1 MTDTEARSKRTLAV
15 PDLSLVVL
23 VGTTG
28 SGKSSFAARQFLP
41 TQVVSSD
48 VCRGLVSDDPND
60 QAATGDAFD
69 VLHYIAGK
77 RLAAGRITVVD
88 ATNVQQES
96 RRKLVELARE
106 HDVLPVAIVLDLP
119 PQLCAE
125 RNSRKPDRA
134 HFPPRVLQRQQSELR
149 RSLRHLER
157 EGFRKVHVLRSEA
170 EVDAAEVV
178 YEKRYNDLRHLTGPF
193 DVIGDIHGCRSE
205 LVTLLGRLGYAVT
218 CDADGRAVDAAHPDG
233 RTAVFVG
240 DLVDRGPDTPGVLRL
255 VMGMVA
261 AGHALCVPGNHEN
274 KLGRA
279 LAGRKVT
286 VSHGLKESLD
296 QLAAE
301 PPEFVA
307 QVREFIDGLVSHYLL
322 DDGRLV
328 VCHAGLPEKYHG
340 RTSGRVRSHAL
351 YGDTTGETDEYG
363 LPVRYPWAEEYRG
376 QALVV
381 YGHTPT
387 PVASFLN
394 NTICLDTGCVFGGKM
409 TALRYPER
417 ELVEVDAEQ
426 VWYEPV
432 RPLISDAP
440 GAREGRPL
448 ALTDVAGKRIVETRH
463 HGRVAV
469 REENAAAALEV
480 MSRFAIDPRLLAYLP
495 PTMAP
500 VATSQREGYLE
511 HPDEAFAAYRADGVR
526 RVVCEEKHMGSRA
539 VVLVC
544 RDAEGSAGEKRFGV
558 PTGGQIWTRTGRAFL
573 DDVTVPGVPV
583 EHGEHGEHGEP
594 GGHGSHGAVTRAV
607 LDRLRAAAESAG
619 LFAELDSDWL
629 LLDTELLPWSLKAE
643 GLLRRQYAAV
653 GAASG
658 AALGA
663 ARAALAAASRRGVD
677 GLDVAEL
684 SERQAARAADA
695 AAFTEA
701 YRRYCWT
708 VEGLDSVRLAPFQ
721 LLAAEGANL
730 AVLPH
735 DRHLA
740 WIDRLV
746 DADVSP
752 LLRPTRR
759 LVVDTED
766 PESCAAGAAWWEELT
781 ARGGEGMVVKPMA
794 SLVRSEAGGGRL
806 VQRGV
811 KVRGREYLRIIYG
824 PDYTRP
830 EHLTR
835 LRSRALGHKRS
846 LALREY
852 ALGVEA
858 LDRLAA
864 GEPLWRVHEA
874 VFAVLA
880 LESEPVD
887 PRL

>member
-1 MTDTEARSKRTLAV
+1 MTDATDVTAAPEATTRKVTV

-28 SGKSSFAARQFLP
+28 SGKSSFAARHFLP
-41 TQVVSSD
+41 TEVLSSD
-48 VCRGLVSDDPND
+48 ACRGLVSDDPND
-60 QAATGDAFD
+60 QSATGDAFD

-77 RLAAGRITVVD
+77 RLAAGRLTVVD
-88 ATNVQQES
+88 ATNVQQEA
-96 RRKLVELARE
+96 RRRLIELARA
-106 HDVLPVAIVLDLP
+106 HDVLPVAIVLDVP
-119 PQLCAE
+119 QQLCAE

-134 HFPPRVLQRQQSELR
+134 HFPPHVLQRQQRELR
-149 RSLRHLER
+149 RGLHGSRGSSLER

-170 EVDAAEVV
+170 EIDAALIVL
-178 YEKRYNDLRHLTGPF
+178 EKRYNDLKHLTGPF

-205 LVTLLGRLGYAVT
+205 LVTLLGRLGYQVT
-218 CDADGRAVDAAHPDG
+218 FDAEGRAVDAAHPEG

-286 VSHGLKESLD
+286 VSHGLQESLD

-301 PPEFVA
+301 PPEFV
-307 QVREFIDGLVSHYLL
+307 QRVRDFIAGLVSHYLL

-376 QALVV
+376 RALVV

-387 PVASFLN
+387 PVANFLN

-417 ELVEVDAEQ
+417 ELVEVEAEQ

-432 RPLISDAP
+432 RPLITDAP
-440 GAREGRPL
+440 GGRDGRPL
-448 ALTDVAGKRIVETRH
+448 ALTDVAGKRIIETRH

-495 PTMAP
+495 PTMSP

-511 HPDEAFAAYRADGVR
+511 YPDQAFAGYREDGVR
-526 RVVCEEKHMGSRA
+526 QVVCEEKHMGSRA

-573 DDVTVPGVPV
+573 DDA
-583 EHGEHGEHGEP
+583 ELNE
-594 GGHGSHGAVTRAV
+594 AV
-607 LDRLRAAAESAG
+607 LARVRAAAEAAG
-619 LFAELDSDWL
+619 LFAELESDWL
-629 LLDTELLPWSLKAE
+629 LLDTELMPWSLKAV

-663 ARAALAAASRRGVD
+663 ARAALDAAAALGA
-677 GLDVAEL
+677 DVAEL
-684 SERQAARAADA
+684 AERQAERAADA
-695 AAFTEA
+695 SAFTEA

-708 VEGLDSVRLAPFQ
+708 VDGLDGIRLAPFQ
-721 LLAAEGANL
+721 VLAAEGANL
-730 AVLPH
+730 AVRPH
-735 DRHLA
+735 DQHLA

-746 DADVSP
+746 EADESG
-752 LLRPTRR
+752 LLHGTRR

-781 ARGGEGMVVKPMA
+781 ARGGEGMVVKPLA
-794 SLVRSEAGGGRL
+794 SLVRTESGRL
-806 VQRGV
+806 VQPGV
-811 KVRGREYLRIIYG
+811 KVRGREYLRIIYS

-852 ALGVEA
+852 ALGLTA
-858 LDRLAA
+858 LDRLAE

-874 VFAVLA
+874 VFAVLS